1 MANGTTE
8 EQTNILKLVAGMFN
22 AAPGARYLWEV
33 ETAFGAVG
41 WDYSALARGLSQTTF
56 FKSLYPSDLSTQ
68 AFADKFLGT
77 LGLADVADAQ
87 QWIRYHATAGKPYAQ
102 LMLEALVAL
111 DASSDAVYAS
121 ARQLLANK
129 ATVAEHY
136 SVTQAKSGYEMGTLQ
151 GVLAMV
157 RPDSNLS
164 ILSMDALIKA
174 GIEAANAQQPAL
186 LIADDRGVQTLNDW
200 QPGQEVLIQGT
211 NQPYENGSPVY
222 ELSTVAG
229 EKAPALKITLDKS
242 VFLRDGI
249 ALDALFVAANA
260 GAEPGAS
267 SVRALELV
275 VVGEAYTEYSVG
287 SLRAEGVNELRLSG
301 GADFWLCVD
310 AMDTQDLLIDGSA
323 MQGKL
328 TLSLDAEMLSRF
340 LEAAKTGS
348 VQLIGGQS
356 QHDILYLGEFDMAP
370 YKTLAPLTVKGIET
384 INFTNIAEFDVAKT
398 QGVKLYKNANA
409 MPLLLTNLSSQT
421 AVSRGTEDGAFGFPL
436 IFDSSNI
443 DPYTAPY
450 GSDQGFV
457 TEQYSADSV
466 LNFELVGGRGHKLQT
481 DGFESL
487 SIDVRVGR
495 IWNQVL
501 AEQRF
506 DLSEQTYDKATG
518 KWLAG
523 TDASDIAAGAP
534 VPLNH
539 ISKIELHKLSITSD
553 LYDVIN
559 DWSMEG
565 LKGQTN
571 KVTLGT
577 LLSTINVLDVS
588 GYSGQVVATLGARET
603 AMVGAV
609 KFDSGDVLVKVG
621 TYGLDI
627 TDDHSVARITTFEFT
642 TDAKI
647 YTWEFEALQW
657 KITGFQTAH
666 KDVSGTVTDATVL
679 DISAL
684 GVRGLAGLSLEQKG
698 ADLHIR
704 AKDVSKA
711 FEILLAGVD
720 QTDLKVENF
729 KFV

>member
-1 MANGTTE
+1 MANGATE
-8 EQTNILKLVAGMFN
+8 KQTNILKLVAGMFN
-22 AAPGARYLWEV
+22 AAPGATYLWEV

-136 SVTQAKSGYEMGTLQ
+136 SVTQTKSAYEMGTLQ

-174 GIEAANAQQPAL
+174 GIEAANAQQLAL
-186 LIADDRGVQTLNDW
+186 VIVDVAGRAQTLNDW
-200 QPGQEVLIQGT
+200 QPGQEVLIQGAS
-211 NQPYENGSPVY
+211 QSDENGWPVY

-260 GAEPGAS
+260 GTEPGAS

-328 TLSLDAEMLSRF
+328 TLSLDGEMLSRF

-356 QHDILYLGEFDMAP
+356 QHDILYLGELDAAP
-370 YKTLAPLTVKGIET
+370 SKILAPLTVKGIET
-384 INFTNIAEFDVAKT
+384 IDFTNIAEFDAAKT

-409 MPLLLTNLSSQT
+409 MLCC
-421 AVSRGTEDGAFGFPL
+421 
-436 IFDSSNI
+436 
-443 DPYTAPY
+443 
-450 GSDQGFV
+450 
-457 TEQYSADSV
+457 
-466 LNFELVGGRGHKLQT
+466 
-481 DGFESL
+481 
-487 SIDVRVGR
+487 
-495 IWNQVL
+495 
-501 AEQRF
+501 
-506 DLSEQTYDKATG
+506 
-518 KWLAG
+518 
-523 TDASDIAAGAP
+523 
-534 VPLNH
+534 
-539 ISKIELHKLSITSD
+539 
-553 LYDVIN
+553 
-559 DWSMEG
+559 
-565 LKGQTN
+565 
-571 KVTLGT
+571 
-577 LLSTINVLDVS
+577 
-588 GYSGQVVATLGARET
+588 
-603 AMVGAV
+603 
-609 KFDSGDVLVKVG
+609 
-621 TYGLDI
+621 
-627 TDDHSVARITTFEFT
+627 
-642 TDAKI
+642 
-647 YTWEFEALQW
+647 
-657 KITGFQTAH
+657 
-666 KDVSGTVTDATVL
+666 
-679 DISAL
+679 
-684 GVRGLAGLSLEQKG
+684 
-698 ADLHIR
+698 
-704 AKDVSKA
+704 
-711 FEILLAGVD
+711 
-720 QTDLKVENF
+720 
-729 KFV
+729 

>member
-1 MANGTTE
+1 MANGATE
-8 EQTNILKLVAGMFN
+8 KQTNILKLVAGMFN
-22 AAPGARYLWEV
+22 AAPGATYLWEV

-87 QWIRYHATAGKPYAQ
+87 QWIRYHATTGKPYAQ

-136 SVTQAKSGYEMGTLQ
+136 SVTQTKSAYEMGTLQ

-174 GIEAANAQQPAL
+174 GIEAANAQQLAL
-186 LIADDRGVQTLNDW
+186 VIVDVAGRAQTLNDW
-200 QPGQEVLIQGT
+200 QPGQEVLIQGAS
-211 NQPYENGSPVY
+211 QSDENGWPVY

-242 VFLRDGI
+242 ALLHDGI
-249 ALDALFVAANA
+249 ALGTLIVAANA
-260 GAEPGAS
+260 GTEPGAS

-275 VVGEAYTEYSVG
+275 VIGEAEYSVN

-301 GADFWLCVD
+301 GADFRLCVD

-323 MQGKL
+323 MPGKL
-328 TLSLDAEMLSRF
+328 TLFLDGEMLIRL

-356 QHDILYLGEFDMAP
+356 QHDILYLGEYEATH
-370 YKTLAPLTVKGIET
+370 YKTAAPLSIKGFET
-384 INFTNIAEFDVAKT
+384 IILRNFMEFDTAKI
-398 QGVKLYKNANA
+398 QGVSLYKNEVAD
-409 MPLLLTNLSSQT
+409 PLLLTSLSAQT
-421 AVSRGTEDGAFGFPL
+421 AVSRGTKDGVFAAPAIL
-436 IFDSSNI
+436 IPSDI
-443 DPYTAPY
+443 DDPYSAPY

-457 TEQYSADSV
+457 TEQYGADSV

-487 SIDVRVGR
+487 SIDVRAGQ
-495 IWNQVL
+495 IWYQFL

-506 DLSEQTYDKATG
+506 DLSEQAYDKFTG

-553 LYDVIN
+553 LYDPTEGWNMKV
-559 DWSMEG
+559 MEG
-565 LKGQTN
+565 QTS

-588 GYSGQVVATLGARET
+588 GYSGQVIATLGARET

-642 TDAKI
+642 TDSKSGA
-647 YTWEFEALQW
+647 WEFDVLKW
-657 KITGFQTAH
+657 KVTGFQTAH
-666 KDVSGTVTDATVL
+666 KDVSGAVTDATVL

-704 AKDVSKA
+704 AKDFSKA
-711 FEILLAGVD
+711 FEILLAGVE
-720 QTDLKVENF
+720 QTDLKAENF
-729 KFV
+729 KFA